1 MFSGDNPNKSVRK
14 QIFIYNMKN
23 GGNKGLK
30 ESHPRIRKTGIC
42 PAWVYSIAKLK
53 KDSLNILSGILFN
66 GFSRA

>member
-14 QIFIYNMKN
+14 QVFIYKMKKRR
-23 GGNKGLK
+23 NKDLRG
-30 ESHPRIRKTGIC
+30 PVPVCGKTGIC

-53 KDSLNILSGILFN
+53 KDSLNTLSGILFN

>member
-1 MFSGDNPNKSVRK
+1 MNRLGNRDLYIRW
-14 QIFIYNMKN
+14 KN
-23 GGNKGLK
+23 GGNKGMK